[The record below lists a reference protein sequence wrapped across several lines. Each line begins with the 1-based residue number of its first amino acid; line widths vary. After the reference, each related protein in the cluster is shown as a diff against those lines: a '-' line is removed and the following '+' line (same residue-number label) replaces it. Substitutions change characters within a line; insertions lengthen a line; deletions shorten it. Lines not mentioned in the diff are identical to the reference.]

1 VDNKS
6 IYRDLLFSI
15 ENIDSTLDLL
25 ERFKEVV
32 ERSLKK
38 IDEIKK

>member
-15 ENIDSTLDLL
+15 ENIDTTLDLL

-38 IDEIKK
+38 IDEIK